1 MRTAT
6 HHHRSHHLSA
16 NLTMLAIA
24 LLGVLAALR

>member
-6 HHHRSHHLSA
+6 HHHRSHQLST
-16 NLTMLAIA
+16 NLTLLALA